1 MIVASPSEEAESRA
15 RRLQEVLLK
24 DGITCLVDD
33 REVSLGERFRYA
45 GALGLPY
52 QVVVPS
58 RAADAG
64 SSGSNARPARAG
76 RPTRPR

>member
-1 MIVASPSEEAESRA
+1 M
-15 RRLQEVLLK
+15 
-24 DGITCLVDD
+24 DD

-45 GALGLPY
+45 WALGLPY

-64 SSGSNARPARAG
+64 FEWIERATGARQRST
-76 RPTRPR
+76 RPTLVTMLSIDEES